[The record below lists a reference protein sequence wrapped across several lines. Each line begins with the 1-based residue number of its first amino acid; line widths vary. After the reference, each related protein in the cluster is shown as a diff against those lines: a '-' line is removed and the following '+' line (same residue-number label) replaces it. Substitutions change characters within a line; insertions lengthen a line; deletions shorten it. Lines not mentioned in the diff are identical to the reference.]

1 MSTLDLTEDT
11 LAPDVVVRRAAA
23 TTIDIRQGEG
33 GGPPVVGVSEGAVW
47 ARAEPAS
54 PGVDLGHG
62 TLNVVVRS
70 GTVLLDA
77 QAGAGLVIVLRGE
90 VEIASSGT
98 VERIATAGDAL
109 TFDATGRVSEPD
121 PVDAAELARDPFVS
135 LNLVLDALGGV
146 PIRIPGEPAA
156 AVPGPAGL
164 PPLPEEPARPEA
176 EEMFPERRR
185 SKGLFARSKR

>member
-1 MSTLDLTEDT
+1 MIDLTEDT
-11 LAPDVVVRRAAA
+11 LAPDVVVRHA
-23 TTIDIRQGEG
+23 TATDIDVRQGEQ
-33 GGPPVVGVSEGAVW
+33 GGPPVVGVAEGAVW
-47 ARAEPAS
+47 ARAEASS

-90 VEIASSGT
+90 VEISASGT
-98 VERIATAGDAL
+98 LDRIATAGDAL
-109 TFDATGRVSEPD
+109 TFDATGRVSDPD

-146 PIRIPGEPAA
+146 PVRIPGEPSA
-156 AVPGPAGL
+156 AVPTAADMPPMPA
-164 PPLPEEPARPEA
+164 EPARPEA

>member
-1 MSTLDLTEDT
+1 MDLTEDT
-11 LAPDVVVRRAAA
+11 LAPDVVVRRSPA
-23 TTIDIRQGEG
+23 TDIDVRHGEQ
-33 GGPPVVGVSEGAVW
+33 GGPPVVGVAEGAVW

-54 PGVDLGHG
+54 LGVDLAHG

-70 GTVLLDA
+70 GSVLLDA
-77 QAGAGLVIVLRGE
+77 QAGAGLLIVLRGE
-90 VEIASSGT
+90 VEISAGGMPDR
-98 VERIATAGDAL
+98 VATAGDAL
-109 TFDATGRVSEPD
+109 TFDATGRVSDPD

-146 PIRIPGEPAA
+146 PVRIPGTAPTEAM
-156 AVPGPAGL
+156 GPTGTRPRSPDA
-164 PPLPEEPARPEA
+164 PARPEA

>member
-1 MSTLDLTEDT
+1 MIELTEDT
-11 LAPDVVVRRAAA
+11 LAPEVVVRRSA
-23 TTIDIRQGEG
+23 TTDIDIRHGDH
-33 GGPPVVGVSEGAVW
+33 GGPPVVGLAEGAVW

-54 PGVDLGHG
+54 LGVDLGHG

-90 VEIASSGT
+90 VEISSSGSL
-98 VERIATAGDAL
+98 ERVATAGDAL
-109 TFDATGRVSEPD
+109 TFDATGRVSDPD

-146 PIRIPGEPAA
+146 PIRLA
-156 AVPGPAGL
+156 GPAPLEPSPTGVL
-164 PPLPEEPARPEA
+164 PRPAEEPARPEA
-176 EEMFPERRR
+176 EEMYPERRR
-185 SKGLFARSKR
+185 SRGLFARSKR

>member
-1 MSTLDLTEDT
+1 MLDLTEDT
-11 LAPDVVVRRAAA
+11 LAPDVVVRRSPA
-23 TTIDIRQGEG
+23 TDIDVRPSER
-33 GGPPVVGVSEGAVW
+33 GGPPVVGVAEGAVW
-47 ARAEPAS
+47 ARAEPSS

-77 QAGAGLVIVLRGE
+77 QAGAGLLIVLRGE
-90 VEIASSGT
+90 VEISAGGELDR
-98 VERIATAGDAL
+98 VATAGDAL
-109 TFDATGRVSEPD
+109 TFDATGRISDPD

-146 PIRIPGEPAA
+146 PVRIPGSPAA
-156 AVPGPAGL
+156 AAPSPVGAL
-164 PPLPEEPARPEA
+164 PPAAGEPARPEA
-176 EEMFPERRR
+176 EDMFPERRR

>member
-1 MSTLDLTEDT
+1 MLDLTEDT

-23 TTIDIRQGEG
+23 TDIDVRPGDR
-33 GGPPVVGVSEGAVW
+33 GGPPVVGVADGAVW
-47 ARAEPAS
+47 ARAEPAG

-77 QAGAGLVIVLRGE
+77 QAGAGLLIVLRGE
-90 VEIASSGT
+90 VEIAAGGML
-98 VERIATAGDAL
+98 ERVATAGDAL
-109 TFDATGRVSEPD
+109 TFDATGRVSDPD

-146 PIRIPGEPAA
+146 PIRIPGAAPTPATA
-156 AVPGPAGL
+156 TTTL
-164 PPLPEEPARPEA
+164 PPLPPDPDVV
-176 EEMFPERRR
+176 PDKKR
-185 SKGLFARSKR
+185 SKGLFTRSKR

>member
-1 MSTLDLTEDT
+1 MIDLTEDT
-11 LAPDVVVRRAAA
+11 LAPDVVVRHSPR
-23 TTIDIRQGEG
+23 TDIDVRQGER
-33 GGPPVVGVSEGAVW
+33 GGPPVVGVAEGAVW
-47 ARAEPAS
+47 ARAEPSS

-62 TLNVVVRS
+62 SLNVVVRS

-77 QAGAGLVIVLRGE
+77 QAGAGLLIVLRGE
-90 VEIASSGT
+90 VEISSGGAL
-98 VERIATAGDAL
+98 ERTATAGDAL
-109 TFDATGRVSEPD
+109 TFDATGRVSDPD

-146 PIRIPGEPAA
+146 PVRIPGDAPTA
-156 AVPGPAGL
+156 GPTASDL
-164 PPLPEEPARPEA
+164 PPPVEEPARPEV

>member
-1 MSTLDLTEDT
+1 MTIDLTEDT
-11 LAPDVVVRRAAA
+11 LAPDVVVRRSAG
-23 TTIDIRQGEG
+23 TDIDVRQGER
-33 GGPPVVGVSEGAVW
+33 GGPPVVGVAEGAVW
-47 ARAEPAS
+47 ARAEPSS

-62 TLNVVVRS
+62 SLNVVVRA

-77 QAGAGLVIVLRGE
+77 QAGAGLLIVLRGE
-90 VEIASSGT
+90 VEISSGGALD
-98 VERIATAGDAL
+98 RIATAGDAL
-109 TFDATGRVSEPD
+109 TFDATGRVSDPD

-146 PIRIPGEPAA
+146 PIRIPTAPTPTPTGA
-156 AVPGPAGL
+156 L
-164 PPLPEEPARPEA
+164 PPPTAEPDRPEA